1 MVKKYNLI
9 YIYNLPLYKS
19 KKTRKNSHV
28 RSWNQLSLWIFFL
41 KNGQLMKHLDSAQL
55 WNKMFR
61 FHSGLFWIYKSAK
74 HHKWPLVSWP
84 CDDCKH
90 SPSPPV
96 SGHSRACYLMHCHIS
111 VLGRCITQMN
121 ISVRWGKVM
130 FWCNYH
136 LLLPVIVSDL
146 FWTII
151 SWWTSGTE
159 PSSLFIVLHSGKTQ
173 LNWGLSY

>member
-1 MVKKYNLI
+1 MEKFGEFI
-9 YIYNLPLYKS
+9 
-19 KKTRKNSHV
+19 
-28 RSWNQLSLWIFFL
+28 L
-41 KNGQLMKHLDSAQL
+41 KNRFLMDDQIIFCPLTTAFGHKTQGVMSEFSVLDKLTVS
-55 WNKMFR
+55 
-61 FHSGLFWIYKSAK
+61 
-74 HHKWPLVSWP
+74 SWP
-84 CDDCKH
+84 GDDCKH
-90 SPSPPV
+90 RLNPP
-96 SGHSRACYLMHCHIS
+96 HSLWHHHRPCHLMHCHIS

>member
-1 MVKKYNLI
+1 MINCSVSQTSAHMFWW
-9 YIYNLPLYKS
+9 KS
-19 KKTRKNSHV
+19 ETQQMFLL
-28 RSWNQLSLWIFFL
+28 RSWTVTLTRLSGYLFPFRSNTQEVMMPHFSVSKSTEHL
-41 KNGQLMKHLDSAQL
+41 KRTQFWWPGGDLALRLAPS
-55 WNKMFR
+55 
-61 FHSGLFWIYKSAK
+61 SGLWRYQRPC
-74 HHKWPLVSWP
+74 HLV
-84 CDDCKH
+84 
-90 SPSPPV
+90 
-96 SGHSRACYLMHCHIS
+96 HCHIS
-111 VLGRCITQMN
+111 VLGQCITEMN

-151 SWWTSGTE
+151 SWWTSGAE